1 MARRRLQAGRLDPP
15 VGTRRTNTHMESECK
30 KAGGDKTS
38 DVRLRDAAGL
48 GRGEVD
54 VSETDSEEATR
65 QCRKRA

>member
-1 MARRRLQAGRLDPP
+1 
-15 VGTRRTNTHMESECK
+15 MESERK

-38 DVRLRDAAGL
+38 GVRIRDAAGL

-54 VSETDSEEATR
+54 ASEADSDEATR